1 MDFPNGKGVFRDING
16 SLCYDGEFKDGVK
29 DGIGIYKYPLGSVYE
44 GNFKNDVIEGRGILR
59 KSGGDV

>member
-1 MDFPNGKGVFRDING
+1 MDFPNEKKSIEGYKQITLLWWRVQ
-16 SLCYDGEFKDGVK
+16 DGVK
-29 DGIGIYKYPLGSVYE
+29 DGIGIYKYPLGFVYE